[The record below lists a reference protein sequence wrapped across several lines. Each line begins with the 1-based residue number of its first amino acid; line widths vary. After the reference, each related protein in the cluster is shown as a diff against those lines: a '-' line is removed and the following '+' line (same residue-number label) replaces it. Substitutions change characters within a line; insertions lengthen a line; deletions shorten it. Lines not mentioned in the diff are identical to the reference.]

1 MSNQTDISQ
10 VMTVSEISAY
20 LKLARSTVYR
30 LAQTGE
36 IPARKVGGTWRFSR
50 KQVDRWLE
58 QPDQTHQP
66 IKTP

>member
-1 MSNQTDISQ
+1 MSEEFEPVQ
-10 VMTVSEISAY
+10 VMTVGEISEY

-58 QPDQTHQP
+58 QPDQFYRP
-66 IKTP
+66 IKMP